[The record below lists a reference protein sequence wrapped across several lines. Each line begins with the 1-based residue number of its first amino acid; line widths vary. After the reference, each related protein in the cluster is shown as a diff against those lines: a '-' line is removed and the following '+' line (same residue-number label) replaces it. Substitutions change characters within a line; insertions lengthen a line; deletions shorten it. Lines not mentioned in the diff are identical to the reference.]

1 MVNRTGKR
9 RRLPEELFESET
21 DEEEEDYETDL
32 LEEIDGNEQERI
44 KPPVQRR
51 PNKEQNHLLGHE
63 KLLQDYFNEDCTYNK
78 TDFARRF
85 QMRKEHFLKIADEV
99 ENVCPYFIQKR
110 VSCYSFIIFSTKN

>member
-9 RRLPEELFESET
+9 RRLLDELFELET
-21 DEEEEDYETDL
+21 DEEEDDDETDS
-32 LEEIDGNEQERI
+32 LEEIDGNEQERL
-44 KPPVQRR
+44 KLPVQRC
-51 PNKEQNHLLGHE
+51 PNKERNHLLGHE
-63 KLLQDYFNEDCTYNK
+63 KLLQDYFNEDCTYNN

-85 QMRKEHFLKIADEV
+85 QMRKGLFLKIADEV